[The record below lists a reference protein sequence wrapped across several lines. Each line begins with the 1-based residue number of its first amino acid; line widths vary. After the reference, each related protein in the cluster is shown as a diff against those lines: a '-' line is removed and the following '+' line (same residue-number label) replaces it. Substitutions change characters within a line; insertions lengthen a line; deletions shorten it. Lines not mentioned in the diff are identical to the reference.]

1 VPLSTVNIC
10 ILSGWCHEVE
20 HAPVLPCCKNSLWW
34 AAREKTMIRARI
46 VVSIAV
52 VLLAGAADG
61 FALDLN
67 SVNGAELPTKPSK
80 APKGVDPIMVK
91 AQVLLDRARFSPGE
105 IDGKHGE
112 NVRKAIAAFETAQG
126 LRPDGKLDPDT
137 WSKLTANAGEP
148 VLMEYTLT
156 DEDVKGPFVEK
167 IPTKMEDMKDLEHLG
182 YRTPLEALA
191 EKFHMS
197 ESLMKALNPGKRF
210 DKGETIVVAN
220 VRTDAPTAKA
230 AKVEID
236 KSRKTLTVLGKEGQL
251 IAIYP
256 ATIGSTEKPA
266 PSGTLKVT
274 AIAHNPTYRYNPEY
288 GFKEVKSK
296 ERFTIKSG
304 PNNPVGSVWINL
316 SAKGYGIHGTSE
328 PSKVSKTESHGC
340 IRLTNWDAKDLAAMA
355 AKGTPVVFL
364 EAGTDA
370 TASVAEEKSSNAGSR
385 RRSSER
391 PSR

>member
-1 VPLSTVNIC
+1 
-10 ILSGWCHEVE
+10 
-20 HAPVLPCCKNSLWW
+20 
-34 AAREKTMIRARI
+34 
-46 VVSIAV
+46 
-52 VLLAGAADG
+52 
-61 FALDLN
+61 
-67 SVNGAELPTKPSK
+67 
-80 APKGVDPIMVK
+80 
-91 AQVLLDRARFSPGE
+91 
-105 IDGKHGE
+105 
-112 NVRKAIAAFETAQG
+112 
-126 LRPDGKLDPDT
+126 
-137 WSKLTANAGEP
+137 
-148 VLMEYTLT
+148 
-156 DEDVKGPFVEK
+156 
-167 IPTKMEDMKDLEHLG
+167 MKDLEHLG

-191 EKFHMS
+191 EKFHTS

-220 VRTDAPTAKA
+220 VRTDTPTAKA

-274 AIAHNPTYRYNPEY
+274 AIAHNPIYKYNPEY

-296 ERFTIKSG
+296 EPFTIKSG

-316 SAKGYGIHGTSE
+316 SAKGYGIHGTAE
-328 PSKVSKTESHGC
+328 PSKISKTESHGC
-340 IRLTNWDAKDLAAMA
+340 IRLTNWDAKDLAAMV
-355 AKGTPVVFL
+355 KRGTPVVFL

-370 TASVAEEKSSNAGSR
+370 TASVAEAKFPNAGSR

-391 PSR
+391 RSR

>member
-1 VPLSTVNIC
+1 MVN
-10 ILSGWCHEVE
+10 
-20 HAPVLPCCKNSLWW
+20 
-34 AAREKTMIRARI
+34 
-46 VVSIAV
+46 
-52 VLLAGAADG
+52 
-61 FALDLN
+61 
-67 SVNGAELPTKPSK
+67 
-80 APKGVDPIMVK
+80 

-112 NVRKAIAAFETAQG
+112 NVQKAIAAFEAAQG

-148 VLMEYTLT
+148 VLMEYTVT
-156 DEDVKGPFVEK
+156 ADDVKGPFVEK
-167 IPTKMEDMKDLEHLG
+167 VPTKMEDMKDLEHLG

-274 AIAHNPTYRYNPEY
+274 MIAHNPTYKYNPEY

-296 ERFTIKSG
+296 ERFTIKPG

-316 SAKGYGIHGTSE
+316 SAKGYGIHGTPE
-328 PSKVSKTESHGC
+328 PSKISKTESHGC
-340 IRLTNWDAKDLAAMA
+340 IRLTNLIGTPRASPRWWRKERRSCFWKPEQ
-355 AKGTPVVFL
+355 AKGRGDLGAAPGGRVIGAPPGETHRNIEASWRLGLRRL
-364 EAGTDA
+364 EQHPRQSMPKYA
-370 TASVAEEKSSNAGSR
+370 VAETFRQRIARAATCRNS
-385 RRSSER
+385 
-391 PSR
+391 